1 MYNFSLFLFFFFNF
15 EHSNMQKLGMKF
27 YWLYI
32 ISTSFTHKYAHG
44 INKLTKS
51 KESWNSS
58 TKMMLC
64 SN

>member
-1 MYNFSLFLFFFFNF
+1 
-15 EHSNMQKLGMKF
+15 MKF